1 MLDSRKAAILR
12 AIVHEYVR
20 TGQPVGSRVLADR
33 YALGVSP
40 ATIRN
45 DMSLLEELG
54 YIHQP
59 HTSAGRVPTDHGYRW
74 FVDNWPGPTWPVLPP
89 RERAAVEAMWRSKFR
104 ELEELLDSTSQILSD
119 VTEATAVVSA
129 PTSQRDGLR
138 RLELLARDDRRAT
151 LLLIADTGNVE
162 HAVVE
167 LSGARTEDELSEL
180 ARSLTQRLA
189 GTAFEDLPIAIRT
202 PVPPDPAA
210 AGGTRPP
217 VPASSVSRT
226 SSSSASP
233 GSPGVGQ
240 ASQQAKAD
248 EEDLSRIA
256 AEIDRML
263 AQRARERIF
272 RGGTAKILAP
282 DKFADLSIAHQ
293 VVEALEYPPNLSSLF
308 AAVRQAGEILVFIG
322 REVPVEQMQSCAVI
336 FATYDAG
343 GDRRGTLGVVGP
355 TRMDYPHTISAVEA
369 VARSLSRM
377 FDSVA

>member
-89 RERAAVEAMWRSKFR
+89 RERAAVEAMWRTKFR
-104 ELEELLDSTSQILSD
+104 ELEEMLDSTSQILSD

-167 LSGARTEDELSEL
+167 LARPRSEDELSEL

-189 GTAFEDLPIAIRT
+189 GTAFEDMPAAIRA
-202 PVPPDPAA
+202 PSAPSGSRPSGASPRSAA
-210 AGGTRPP
+210 AAP
-217 VPASSVSRT
+217 
-226 SSSSASP
+226 SSSAT
-233 GSPGVGQ
+233 GQ
-240 ASQQAKAD
+240 AAQQGD
-248 EEDLSRIA
+248 EEDLARIA
-256 AEIDRML
+256 QEIDRML

-282 DKFADLSIAHQ
+282 DKFSDLSIAHQ
-293 VVEALEYPPNLSSLF
+293 VIEALEYPPNLSSLF

-322 REVPVEQMQSCAVI
+322 REVPVEQMQSCAVV

>member
-1 MLDSRKAAILR
+1 MGAMLDSRKAAILR

-20 TGQPVGSRVLADR
+20 TGQPVGSRMLAVR
-33 YALGVSP
+33 YTLGVSP

-54 YIHQP
+54 YIQQP

-74 FVDNWPGPTWPVLPP
+74 FVDHWPGPTWPDLAPK
-89 RERAAVEAMWRSKFR
+89 ERAAVDAMWRTKFR
-104 ELEELLDSTSQILSD
+104 ELEELLDATSQLLSD

-129 PTSQRDGLR
+129 PTSQSDGLR
-138 RLELLARDDRRAT
+138 RLELLARDDRHAT

-167 LSGARTEDELSEL
+167 LTTARTEDELSEL
-180 ARSLTQRLA
+180 ARLLTQWLA
-189 GTAFEDLPIAIRT
+189 GTPFEDLPAAIRT
-202 PVPPDPAA
+202 PAPAPASPADQPAA
-210 AGGTRPP
+210 RPGAG
-217 VPASSVSRT
+217 
-226 SSSSASP
+226 
-233 GSPGVGQ
+233 
-240 ASQQAKAD
+240 D
-248 EEDLSRIA
+248 EEDLGRIA
-256 AEIDRML
+256 QEIERML
-263 AQRARERIF
+263 ALRARERVF

-282 DKFADLSIAHQ
+282 DKFSDLSIAHQ

-308 AAVRQAGEILVFIG
+308 TAVRQAGEILVFIG

-336 FATYDAG
+336 FASYGAG

-369 VARSLSRM
+369 VARSLSRL

>member
-1 MLDSRKAAILR
+1 MVPMLDSRKAAILR

-33 YALGVSP
+33 YALGVSS
-40 ATIRN
+40 ATVRN

-54 YIHQP
+54 YIQQP

-74 FVDNWPGPTWPVLPP
+74 FVDNWPGPTWPDLTP
-89 RERAAVEAMWRSKFR
+89 RERATVDAMWRTKFR
-104 ELEELLDSTSQILSD
+104 VLEELLDSTSQILSD

-167 LSGARTEDELSEL
+167 LTRSRTEDELSEL

-189 GTAFEDLPIAIRT
+189 GTAFEELPAAIRA
-202 PVPPDPAA
+202 PAPDPASA
-210 AGGTRPP
+210 AGPR
-217 VPASSVSRT
+217 VPKPS
-226 SSSSASP
+226 
-233 GSPGVGQ
+233 
-240 ASQQAKAD
+240 KAD
-248 EEDLSRIA
+248 DEDLGRIA
-256 AEIDRML
+256 TEIERML
-263 AQRARERIF
+263 AQRTRERIF

-282 DKFADLSIAHQ
+282 DKFSDLSVAHQ

-308 AAVRQAGEILVFIG
+308 AAVRETGEILVFIG
-322 REVPVEQMQSCAVI
+322 REVPVEQMQSCAVV
-336 FATYDAG
+336 FASYGAG

>member
-1 MLDSRKAAILR
+1 MR
-12 AIVHEYVR
+12 AIVHDYVR
-20 TGQPVGSRVLADR
+20 TGQPVGSKALADR

-54 YIHQP
+54 YIQQP

-74 FVDNWPGPTWPVLPP
+74 FVDNWPGPTWPDLLP
-89 RERAAVEAMWRSKFR
+89 RERAAVEAMWRTKFR
-104 ELEELLDSTSQILSD
+104 EIEELLDSTSQVLSE

-129 PTSQRDGLR
+129 PTSHRDGLR
-138 RLELLARDDRRAT
+138 RLELLIRDDRRAT

-167 LSGARTEDELSEL
+167 LARARTEDELSKL
-180 ARSLTQRLA
+180 ALSLTVRLA
-189 GTAFEDLPIAIRT
+189 GTAFEDLPGAIRS
-202 PVPPDPAA
+202 PPPAPKGA
-210 AGGTRPP
+210 A
-217 VPASSVSRT
+217 
-226 SSSSASP
+226 
-233 GSPGVGQ
+233 Q
-240 ASQQAKAD
+240 KAPKPD
-248 EEDLSRIA
+248 AGDVEDLNRIA
-256 AEIDRML
+256 QEIERVL

-282 DKFADLSIAHQ
+282 DKFSDLAIAHQ
-293 VVEALEYPPNLSSLF
+293 VVEALEHPLNLSPLF

-322 REVPVEQMQSCAVI
+322 REVPIEQMQSCAVI
-336 FATYDAG
+336 FATYGAG
-343 GDRRGTLGVVGP
+343 GDRRGALGVVGP

-369 VARSLSRM
+369 VARSLSRV

>member
-1 MLDSRKAAILR
+1 MGAMLDSRKAAILR

-20 TGQPVGSRVLADR
+20 TGQPVGSRMLADR
-33 YALGVSP
+33 YTLGVSP

-54 YIHQP
+54 YIQQP

-74 FVDNWPGPTWPVLPP
+74 FVDNWPGPTWPDLAP
-89 RERAAVEAMWRSKFR
+89 RERAAVDAVWRTKFR
-104 ELEELLDSTSQILSD
+104 ELEELLDSTSQLLSD

-138 RLELLARDDRRAT
+138 RLELLARDDRHAT

-167 LSGARTEDELSEL
+167 LTTARTEDELSEL
-180 ARSLTQRLA
+180 ARSLTQRLT
-189 GTAFEDLPIAIRT
+189 GTSFEDLPAAIRT
-202 PVPPDPAA
+202 PTPAPAA
-210 AGGTRPP
+210 PAGR
-217 VPASSVSRT
+217 
-226 SSSSASP
+226 
-233 GSPGVGQ
+233 Q
-240 ASQQAKAD
+240 ASKPGTGDEKGD
-248 EEDLSRIA
+248 EEDLGRIA
-256 AEIDRML
+256 TEIERML

-282 DKFADLSIAHQ
+282 DKFSDLSIAHQ

-336 FATYDAG
+336 FASYGAG

-369 VARSLSRM
+369 VARSLSRL

>member
-20 TGQPVGSRVLADR
+20 TGQPVGSRVLADQ

-40 ATIRN
+40 ATVRN

-54 YIHQP
+54 YIQQP

-74 FVDNWPGPTWPVLPP
+74 FVDNWPGPTWPDLAP
-89 RERAAVEAMWRSKFR
+89 RERAALDAMWRTKFR
-104 ELEELLDSTSQILSD
+104 ELEELLDSTSQLLSD

-138 RLELLARDDRRAT
+138 RLELLARDGRRAT

-167 LSGARTEDELSEL
+167 LSRTRTEEELSEL

-189 GTAFEDLPIAIRT
+189 GMSFEELPAAIRT
-202 PVPPDPAA
+202 PVPAPA
-210 AGGTRPP
+210 
-217 VPASSVSRT
+217 PASSRQT
-226 SSSSASP
+226 PKP
-233 GSPGVGQ
+233 GGGYDPKPGKG
-240 ASQQAKAD
+240 D
-248 EEDLSRIA
+248 DGDLDRIA
-256 AEIDRML
+256 TEIERML

-282 DKFADLSIAHQ
+282 DKFSDLSVAHQ

-308 AAVRQAGEILVFIG
+308 AAVQAGEILVFIG
-322 REVPVEQMQSCAVI
+322 REVPVEQMQSCAVV
-336 FATYDAG
+336 FASYGAG
-343 GDRRGTLGVVGP
+343 GNRRGALGVVGP